1 MDADGRI
8 PGQGLWLRV
17 RGTLRE
23 GEIKKKKRKKPS
35 FPHASD
41 SQLKKKK
48 KGHYDIVARKFK
60 LGILAV

>member
-48 KGHYDIVARKFK
+48 NGA
-60 LGILAV
+60 L